1 MMTCTHRFDAEDMCI
16 DCGYDDGLR
25 YMQPTHAVLRLAA
38 LPRPDGEQ
46 HDMDPPHALCLGD
59 DPCVCIQL
67 VACERRALDAAREA
81 LDALPTEQTVKEGVS
96 EFWVEINHALAA
108 IDAQGGKR

>member
-1 MMTCTHRFDAEDMCI
+1 
-16 DCGYDDGLR
+16 
-25 YMQPTHAVLRLAA
+25 MQPTQAVLRLAY
-38 LPRPDGEQ
+38 LPRPASEQ

-81 LDALPTEQTVKEGVS
+81 VDGLDKYVHGQISAAD
-96 EFWVEINHALAA
+96 ALAA
-108 IDAQGGKR
+108 IDALREKP